1 MTTVSGFAA
10 VVSANYAQNASHL
23 TSGTVNVARLPVGE
37 STNTVAAGDDVRFDS
52 IAYGRPTTTVDNTRV
67 LVWVE

>member
-1 MTTVSGFAA
+1 MATPMAFADIA
-10 VVSANYAQNASHL
+10 SADFASNADNLS
-23 TSGTVNVARLPVGE
+23 SGTVDVARLPVGAA
-37 STNTVAAGDDVRFDS
+37 TDTIAAGDDVRFDS